1 MSVFRP
7 GWDQYP
13 AKLWEFYGEYHLN
26 TLTTLRPDGR
36 PHVVPVG
43 VTLDVENECAWIIT
57 RDGSRK
63 VANIREAALNGDV
76 GAQVAL
82 CQVDGPRWSTL
93 EGRAKVVSDHD
104 SIQRAK
110 ELYTERYR
118 RPAEND
124 EGRVAIRI
132 RIDRFVHSP
141 TLLDNPP
148 AFTR

>member
-7 GWDQYP
+7 GWDRFP
-13 AKLWEFYGEYHLN
+13 AKLWEFYTEYQIN

-43 VTLDVENECAWIIT
+43 LTLDPENGCAWIIT

-63 VANIREAALNGDV
+63 VANIREAALDGH

-93 EGRAKVVSDHD
+93 EGRAKVVSDAA
-104 SIQRAK
+104 QVERAK

-132 RIDRFVHSP
+132 EVDRFVHSP
-141 TLLDNPP
+141 MLLDDSP
-148 AFTR
+148 AVGH